1 MTTDLN
7 IAPLPSELTPDTV
20 AEPTIMPPTTELA
33 PPDTPLAET
42 FATEPVLGEPL
53 VADSMLAKHMAAEPI
68 AVDAAAARPVLA
80 EPSPEFH
87 AEIPSSVTPEP
98 VAIAAAPATVIE
110 PPADSAATESVELTE
125 PSATMAQFTAH
136 VITQHMPAM
145 TKTAAKKARRAAAA
159 AAAATAAEA
168 SDAVSTAAASS
179 TAPPAAGAQAPAA
192 AVPAKPV
199 LTSPSPSRP
208 TATAFA
214 SSAAVPLPVPPRT
227 PVANSPDTP
236 SFEELGLS
244 ESLLAAVR
252 IAGYPAPTPIQARTI
267 PHLLAGRD
275 LLGQAQTGSGKTA
288 AFALPL
294 LHHIDVSVRSPQVL
308 VMVPTRE
315 LALQAT
321 AAFERYA
328 AGLPGLQVAA
338 IYGGAPMGP
347 QFSLLNRGVH
357 VVVGTPGRV
366 MDHMDR
372 GSLKFQALRC
382 LVLDEADEM
391 LRMGF
396 AESVD
401 WILERLPA
409 TRQTALFSAT
419 MPEGVREIAQQQ
431 LRDPV
436 NIEIQQRAAAAETI
450 RQRYVVAA
458 PEQKEAA
465 LLRLL
470 EAEPYDAAIIFVKL
484 RGTTEPLAQLLS
496 QHGHSAA
503 ALNGEMAQ
511 AQRERIIEQ
520 LKSGQI
526 SIVVA
531 TDVAARGL
539 DVRRVSHVINYD
551 LPRDR
556 ESYVHRIGR
565 TGRAGR
571 SGEAILFMHP
581 RGRRILQS
589 LERATRQTIEPMPLP
604 NNRVINKHRIQRFN
618 ERILAALT
626 DPQHELL
633 ASVLQQF
640 RRDHPELTEEQVLGA
655 LGVLATGGRPMLMR
669 DEFRHVDFD
678 EPEFRDRRGPPNF
691 RGRPDNGPGRR
702 EPPFPSKDRS
712 DQRPESRGPSFR
724 RDAAMETFRL
734 EVGHVH
740 AVKPGNIVGAIANE
754 AGLDSSRIGRI
765 EIHDDFSTVDLPAGM
780 PDDIYQLL
788 RRVRVAGQQL
798 RISRMDRSF
807 RPRNRPDHHGGPRR
821 DR

>member
-1 MTTDLN
+1 
-7 IAPLPSELTPDTV
+7 AHAQPK
-20 AEPTIMPPTTELA
+20 
-33 PPDTPLAET
+33 
-42 FATEPVLGEPL
+42 PVTGP
-53 VADSMLAKHMAAEPI
+53 
-68 AVDAAAARPVLA
+68 
-80 EPSPEFH
+80 
-87 AEIPSSVTPEP
+87 
-98 VAIAAAPATVIE
+98 
-110 PPADSAATESVELTE
+110 
-125 PSATMAQFTAH
+125 
-136 VITQHMPAM
+136 
-145 TKTAAKKARRAAAA
+145 
-159 AAAATAAEA
+159 
-168 SDAVSTAAASS
+168 AVSE
-179 TAPPAAGAQAPAA
+179 G
-192 AVPAKPV
+192 
-199 LTSPSPSRP
+199 
-208 TATAFA
+208 
-214 SSAAVPLPVPPRT
+214 
-227 PVANSPDTP
+227 P
-236 SFEELGLS
+236 SFEDLGLS

-252 IAGYPAPTPIQARTI
+252 TAGYPAPTPIQARTI

-294 LHHIDVSVRSPQVL
+294 LHHIDISVRRPQVL
-308 VMVPTRE
+308 VLVPTRE

-328 AGLPGLQVAA
+328 AGLSGLQVAA
-338 IYGGAPMGP
+338 IYGGAAMGP

-357 VVVGTPGRV
+357 IVVGTPGRV

-372 GSLKFQALRC
+372 GSLSFDKLRC

-401 WILERLPA
+401 WILERLPES
-409 TRQTALFSAT
+409 RQTALFSAT

-436 NIEIQQRAAAAETI
+436 NIEIQQRVAAAETI

-484 RGTTEPLAQLLS
+484 RGTTEPLAQMLCR
-496 QHGHSAA
+496 HGHQAA

-520 LKSGQI
+520 LKSGEI

-539 DVRRVSHVINYD
+539 DVRRISHVINYD

-556 ESYVHRIGR
+556 EAYVHRIGR

-604 NNRVINKHRIQRFN
+604 NNRVINKQRVLRFH
-618 ERILAALT
+618 ERILNALA
-626 DPQHELL
+626 DPQHDLL
-633 ASVLQQF
+633 ASVLAQF
-640 RRDHPELTEEQVLGA
+640 RKDHPELSEEQVLGA
-655 LGVLATGGRPMLMR
+655 LGVLATGSRPLLMR
-669 DEFRHVDFD
+669 EEFRHVDFE

-691 RGRPDNGPGRR
+691 RGRPGDGPGRR
-702 EPPFPSKDRS
+702 EPPFRSHSHDRPAGPP
-712 DQRPESRGPSFR
+712 DGRRPPFR
-724 RDAAMETFRL
+724 RDADMETFRL
-734 EVGHVH
+734 EVGHMH
-740 AVKPGNIVGAIANE
+740 DVKPGNIVGAIANE
-754 AGLDSSRIGRI
+754 AGLDSARIGRI
-765 EIHDDFSTVDLPAGM
+765 EIHDDHSTVDLPSGM
-780 PDDIYQLL
+780 PEDIFQLL

-798 RISRMDRSF
+798 RISRIDRSF
-807 RPRNRPDHHGGPRR
+807 NPGGRPRGRGPDRDQHRPQHRSRPRR
-821 DR
+821 GQ

>member
-1 MTTDLN
+1 MTTDLQLCTQP
-7 IAPLPSELTPDTV
+7 ASATPDTV
-20 AEPTIMPPTTELA
+20 PEPPAPPVTSELA
-33 PPDTPLAET
+33 PVETQATQLVSAEP
-42 FATEPVLGEPL
+42 AADLPVTEPPQSVDQPVQQLHSDTAELPT
-53 VADSMLAKHMAAEPI
+53 APQFEAAAE
-68 AVDAAAARPVLA
+68 L
-80 EPSPEFH
+80 
-87 AEIPSSVTPEP
+87 
-98 VAIAAAPATVIE
+98 
-110 PPADSAATESVELTE
+110 
-125 PSATMAQFTAH
+125 TAH
-136 VITQHMPAM
+136 VITQHASAM

-159 AAAATAAEA
+159 AAAAAAAEA
-168 SDAVSTAAASS
+168 AAAAAAAAETSTSAASPEAAPAVSVTAVS
-179 TAPPAAGAQAPAA
+179 P
-192 AVPAKPV
+192 KPV
-199 LTSPSPSRP
+199 LTSPPAKRPAPALSPMS
-208 TATAFA
+208 ATA
-214 SSAAVPLPVPPRT
+214 AAPVPVRAPG
-227 PVANSPDTP
+227 AAAPDTP

-244 ESLLAAVR
+244 ESLLSAVR
-252 IAGYPAPTPIQARTI
+252 LAGYPAPTPIQARTI

-294 LHHIDVSVRSPQVL
+294 LHHIDVSLRRPQVL
-308 VMVPTRE
+308 VLVPTRE

-328 AGLPGLQVAA
+328 VGLAGLQAAA

-372 GSLKFQALRC
+372 GSLKFDDLRC
-382 LVLDEADEM
+382 LILDEADEM

-409 TRQTALFSAT
+409 SRQTALFSAT

-436 NIEIQQRAAAAETI
+436 NIEIQQRSAAAETI

-458 PEQKEAA
+458 PDQKEAA

-484 RGTTEPLAQLLS
+484 RGTTEPLAQLLC
-496 QHGHSAA
+496 QHGHNAA

-526 SIVVA
+526 NIIVA

-539 DVRRVSHVINYD
+539 DVRRISHVINYD

-556 ESYVHRIGR
+556 EAYVHRIGR

-604 NNRVINKHRIQRFN
+604 NNRVINKHRIQRFH
-618 ERILAALT
+618 ERVLSALT

-633 ASVLQQF
+633 SSVLQQF
-640 RRDHPELTEEQVLGA
+640 RTEHPELTEEQVLGA
-655 LGVLATGGRPMLMR
+655 LGVLATGGRSLLMR

-691 RGRPDNGPGRR
+691 RGRPNDGPGPGRR
-702 EPPFPSKDRS
+702 EPPFRPRDRADDRPDGRS
-712 DQRPESRGPSFR
+712 DGRRPGFR
-724 RDAAMETFRL
+724 RDAAMETYRL

-780 PDDIYQLL
+780 PDDIFQLL
-788 RRVRVAGQQL
+788 RRVRVGGQQL
-798 RISRMDRSF
+798 RISRMERSF
-807 RPRNRPDHHGGPRR
+807 NPGNRPPHRGRPGR

>member
-1 MTTDLN
+1 
-7 IAPLPSELTPDTV
+7 
-20 AEPTIMPPTTELA
+20 
-33 PPDTPLAET
+33 
-42 FATEPVLGEPL
+42 
-53 VADSMLAKHMAAEPI
+53 
-68 AVDAAAARPVLA
+68 
-80 EPSPEFH
+80 
-87 AEIPSSVTPEP
+87 
-98 VAIAAAPATVIE
+98 
-110 PPADSAATESVELTE
+110 
-125 PSATMAQFTAH
+125 
-136 VITQHMPAM
+136 
-145 TKTAAKKARRAAAA
+145 
-159 AAAATAAEA
+159 
-168 SDAVSTAAASS
+168 
-179 TAPPAAGAQAPAA
+179 
-192 AVPAKPV
+192 
-199 LTSPSPSRP
+199 
-208 TATAFA
+208 
-214 SSAAVPLPVPPRT
+214 
-227 PVANSPDTP
+227 
-236 SFEELGLS
+236 
-244 ESLLAAVR
+244 
-252 IAGYPAPTPIQARTI
+252 
-267 PHLLAGRD
+267 
-275 LLGQAQTGSGKTA
+275 
-288 AFALPL
+288 
-294 LHHIDVSVRSPQVL
+294 
-308 VMVPTRE
+308 
-315 LALQAT
+315 
-321 AAFERYA
+321 
-328 AGLPGLQVAA
+328 
-338 IYGGAPMGP
+338 
-347 QFSLLNRGVH
+347 
-357 VVVGTPGRV
+357 
-366 MDHMDR
+366 MDHMRR
-372 GSLKFQALRC
+372 GTLNLDTLRFF
-382 LVLDEADEM
+382 VLDEADEM

-409 TRQTALFSAT
+409 SRQTALFSAT

-436 NIEIQQRAAAAETI
+436 NIEIQQRSAAAETI

-458 PEQKEAA
+458 PDQKEAA

-484 RGTTEPLAQLLS
+484 RGTTEPLAQLLC
-496 QHGHSAA
+496 QHGHNAA

-526 SIVVA
+526 SIIVA

-539 DVRRVSHVINYD
+539 DVRRISHVINYD

-556 ESYVHRIGR
+556 EAYVHRIGR

-604 NNRVINKHRIQRFN
+604 NNRVINKHRIQRFH
-618 ERILAALT
+618 ERVLSALT

-640 RRDHPELTEEQVLGA
+640 RTDHPELTEEQVLGA
-655 LGVLATGGRPMLMR
+655 LGVLATGGRPLLMR

-691 RGRPDNGPGRR
+691 RGRPNDGPGPERGRR
-702 EPPFPSKDRS
+702 EPPFRSRDRADDRS
-712 DQRPESRGPSFR
+712 DSRRPGFR

-780 PDDIYQLL
+780 PDDIFQLL
-788 RRVRVAGQQL
+788 RRVRVGGQQL
-798 RISRMDRSF
+798 RISRMERSF
-807 RPRNRPDHHGGPRR
+807 RPGNRPPDRGRPGR